1 MMELRGKAVADALKH
16 TMKIFLEQVDEINRP
31 KLAIVRVGER
41 SDDLAYERMVL
52 KNCSAIHCCF
62 MRFPIDVLY
71 LDNEMRVVGKE
82 TVTPWH
88 LGSVF
93 PGAKHVLEL
102 NAGTTE
108 EITLWQP
115 LEWKERITP

>member
-1 MMELRGKAVADALKH
+1 MKTYAVSQAGRPLATRVAVANSFFTRFRGLMLRK
-16 TMKIFLEQVDEINRP
+16 T
-31 KLAIVRVGER
+31 LAPGEG
-41 SDDLAYERMVL
+41 LLL

-82 TVTPWH
+82 TVSPWR

-102 NAGTTE
+102 KAGTTGD
-108 EITLWQP
+108 ISLWQP
-115 LEWKERITP
+115 LEWKECIAP

>member
-1 MMELRGKAVADALKH
+1 MKTYSVSQAGRPLAHRVAVANSFFSRFRGLMLRK
-16 TMKIFLEQVDEINRP
+16 T
-31 KLAIVRVGER
+31 LAPGEGM
-41 SDDLAYERMVL
+41 LL